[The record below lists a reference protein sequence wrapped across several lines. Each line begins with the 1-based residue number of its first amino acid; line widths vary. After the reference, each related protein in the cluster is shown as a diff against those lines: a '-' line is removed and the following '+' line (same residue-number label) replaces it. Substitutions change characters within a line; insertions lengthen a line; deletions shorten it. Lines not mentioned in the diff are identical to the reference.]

1 MDCAKLMDKFGIYF
15 DEIGLSKTYG
25 RCFGLFMT
33 AKEPISM
40 GQLVENLQISKST
53 ASTKLRRLLA
63 TGVIEKVL
71 LADKRADFYQIKKNM
86 WGMNLNQKIKEVR
99 KLRAITEEIPPK
111 ELERFEHLQ
120 EMDNY
125 CIFLEAELEI
135 LIKKYMKFTKEKK

>member
-1 MDCAKLMDKFGIYF
+1 MVAV
-15 DEIGLSKTYG
+15 
-25 RCFGLFMT
+25 FGLFMT

-86 WGMNLNQKIKEVR
+86 WSMNLNQKIKEVR

-120 EMDNY
+120 EMDSY